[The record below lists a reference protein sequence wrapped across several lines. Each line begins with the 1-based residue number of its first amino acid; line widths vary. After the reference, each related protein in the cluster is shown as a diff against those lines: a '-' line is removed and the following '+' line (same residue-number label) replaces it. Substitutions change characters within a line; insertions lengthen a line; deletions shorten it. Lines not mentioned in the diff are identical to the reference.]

1 MSIAR
6 IFFWIEVKLACD
18 ISFRYTTSWFSI
30 FIHYKM
36 IITVTSQ
43 MLPSVTIQRYDNII
57 NCFLHGVCYLPD
69 LFVFVWCIFVHILHF
84 SKYFAFSQFSSVQSL
99 SPVRLFATP
108 WIAARQASLSITNS
122 WSLLKLM
129 SIELVE
135 LCFNLKLIK
144 CLSHCFIFFGF
155 KKLCFHSFLPPSLS
169 LPFFPPPLP
178 FLLPFFFSA
187 FLPPSLLPSPPTFH

>member
-108 WIAARQASLSITNS
+108 WIAAHQEIRGISQAKILKWVGISFSRGSSQPRDRTQVSCIAGRLFTI
-122 WSLLKLM
+122 WS
-129 SIELVE
+129 
-135 LCFNLKLIK
+135 
-144 CLSHCFIFFGF
+144 
-155 KKLCFHSFLPPSLS
+155 
-169 LPFFPPPLP
+169 
-178 FLLPFFFSA
+178 
-187 FLPPSLLPSPPTFH
+187 TR